1 MKQEF
6 NGDVGLAAGRDVI
19 VVQMP
24 DPLTREECELVRAY
38 RAAPCEGR
46 QALRQVAR
54 ALMGPREARG

>member
-1 MKQEF
+1 MKQRF
-6 NGDVGLAAGRDVI
+6 YGDVGLAAGRDVI

-24 DPLTREECELVRAY
+24 APLTHDECELVRAY

-54 ALMGPREARG
+54 SLMGQREVRG